1 MLDNVRGQ
9 ASYTRSRVRV
19 KFPDGFV
26 LEGNFGGRETIKDIY
41 EYVQAHLLENLSG
54 REFILFETPPK
65 RILSEKNKTLHEKK
79 LMNSCL
85 LYFGFAQGDSPPGMM
100 YINLPKYKQYV

>member
-9 ASYTRSRVRV
+9 ASYTRSRVRI

-41 EYVQAHLLENLSG
+41 EYV
-54 REFILFETPPK
+54 
-65 RILSEKNKTLHEKK
+65 
-79 LMNSCL
+79 
-85 LYFGFAQGDSPPGMM
+85 
-100 YINLPKYKQYV
+100 